1 MSGSVSLVNGHIDSD
16 KNEMTPQ
23 EALAWVEDYEK
34 AIKEEQAIVNNGDE
48 FHVEALKVCEV
59 VKQAIEKQI
68 PKKYIREKTD
78 FFSFPVIKC
87 PNCTGIIGKVE
98 FLENCELVICP
109 RGCPC
114 CGQAIDNRSE
124 VNAGK

>member
-59 VKQAIEKQI
+59 VKQALEKQI
-68 PKKYIREKTD
+68 PKKFDGKDEFKVKSYRSQE
-78 FFSFPVIKC
+78 
-87 PNCTGIIGKVE
+87 IGE
-98 FLENCELVICP
+98 RNINNNIMCSC
-109 RGCPC
+109 
-114 CGQAIDNRSE
+114 
-124 VNAGK
+124 

>member
-1 MSGSVSLVNGHIDSD
+1 MSGSVSLVNGHVDPDKKPMTFEDVKRIRENPTAEDVDNAELHRLIDI
-16 KNEMTPQ
+16 
-23 EALAWVEDYEK
+23 AL
-34 AIKEEQAIVNNGDE
+34 
-48 FHVEALKVCEV
+48 
-59 VKQAIEKQI
+59 EKQI

-124 VNAGK
+124 VNDGK

>member
-59 VKQAIEKQI
+59 VKRALEKQI
-68 PKKYIREKTD
+68 PKKPMTQFEKLKQMNTD
-78 FFSFPVIKC
+78 EAATFISALADSCKDVARYGNQTVPYLVKLLLEC
-87 PNCTGIIGKVE
+87 EVE
-98 FLENCELVICP
+98 EE
-109 RGCPC
+109 
-114 CGQAIDNRSE
+114 
-124 VNAGK
+124 